1 MAAATKRSIPLRNFL
16 RLNIPYWSTIGMEV
30 LETAIG
36 TATVRVRYGSG
47 LLNSN
52 GVVHGGVVFSAAD
65 AAIAVAL
72 LSLLKGGERI
82 ATIEMKI
89 NFVRAVEEEDVMA
102 EARILHRGSRTA
114 VGEATVC
121 DSAGKLVA
129 KGLATYSI
137 TPPRSRDLAAAA
149 VRIQKRRPLNRR
161 RPRDT
166 RQRKKSD
173 SQ

>member
-1 MAAATKRSIPLRNFL
+1 MPAAPKPSVPLRNFL
-16 RLNIPYWSTIGMEV
+16 RLNIPYWRTIGMEV
-30 LETAIG
+30 LETELG
-36 TATVRVRYGSG
+36 TATVRVRYHRG

-89 NFVRAVEEEDVMA
+89 NFVWAVKQEDVIA

-114 VGEATVC
+114 VGEATVH
-121 DSAGKLVA
+121 DGAGRLAA
-129 KGLATYSI
+129 KGLATYAI
-137 TPPRSRDLAAAA
+137 TPPRSRNVGVATD
-149 VRIQKRRPLNRR
+149 RMQKRRPLNRR
-161 RPRDT
+161 
-166 RQRKKSD
+166 
-173 SQ
+173 

>member
-1 MAAATKRSIPLRNFL
+1 MPAAPKPSVPLRNFL
-16 RLNIPYWSTIGMEV
+16 RLNIPYWTTIGMEV
-30 LETAIG
+30 LETELD
-36 TATVRVRYGSG
+36 TATVRVRYHRG

-89 NFVRAVEEEDVMA
+89 NFVRAVKQEDVIA

-114 VGEATVC
+114 VGEATVH
-121 DSAGKLVA
+121 DGAGRLAA
-129 KGLATYSI
+129 KGLATYAI
-137 TPPRSRDLAAAA
+137 TPPRSKNVGVAMDRM
-149 VRIQKRRPLNRR
+149 QKRRPLNRR
-161 RPRDT
+161 
-166 RQRKKSD
+166 
-173 SQ
+173 